1 MQAEFLLLPSGSE
14 CLFSRGPRDS
24 PGMLPEWV
32 CLLPWGAASSCSLPL
47 SPPNRTSYLP
57 ALSFPSGAKEFS
69 NSKSEQSP
77 PFPSSYLL
85 RLSFLFPLHPDSGS
99 PGPVEELRATPF
111 REVVVSC
118 GPAAPAVGPGP
129 VPRWWTGIMPRALGH
144 PGPLSPLLPTL

>member
-1 MQAEFLLLPSGSE
+1 MGMFTPLGSSLFLHPPPPS
-14 CLFSRGPRDS
+14 
-24 PGMLPEWV
+24 
-32 CLLPWGAASSCSLPL
+32 